1 MLDDARGDQPAHVAA
16 SGSARWSAARRTATP
31 ALLAKITSNI
41 DVISGGR
48 LDWGIGAGW
57 YEHEFNG
64 YGYEFPAAK
73 DRIGDAARDRRD
85 REGDVDASPTS
96 TYEGKYFQLQGAQC
110 DPKPVQQPHPPI
122 WIGGGGEQLTLRV
135 VARHADRSNFGGKP
149 HEFAHKC
156 EVLKGHCKAVGR
168 DYDEI
173 AQDVVARGVHPRDR
187 AGDRRRRHRS
197 RSGASRSS
205 RGAPAT
211 SSARRS
217 RCAEK
222 IQTYVDLGC
231 TGFVPW
237 CSRLPRDRVA
247 APASPRRSFPNFR

>member
-1 MLDDARGDQPAHVAA
+1 MVGCAPYRN
-16 SGSARWSAARRTATP
+16 P
-31 ALLAKITSNI
+31 ALLAKITSTI
-41 DVISGGR
+41 DVIVGGR

-64 YGYEFPAAK
+64 YGYEFPSAEGPH
-73 DRIGDAARDRRD
+73 RRCCARRVEIVKSMWTEPDDDLR
-85 REGDVDASPTS
+85 GQATS
-96 TYEGKYFQLQGAQC
+96 SSTGAQC

-149 HEFAHKC
+149 DEFAHKC
-156 EVLKGHCKAVGR
+156 EVLKGHCKDVGR

-173 AQDVVARGVHPRDR
+173 RKTWSPEVFVRETEQEIIDGGHA
-187 AGDRRRRHRS
+187 S

-211 SSARRS
+211 SSARPSRWPRRS
-217 RCAEK
+217 RP
-222 IQTYVDLGC
+222 TS
-231 TGFVPW
+231 T
-237 CSRLPRDRVA
+237 SA
-247 APASPRRSFPNFR
+247 APASCRGAPTTPTPRRCACSPRR